1 MMPGNKSAA
10 AKLAM
15 VADDSRSIQAL
26 LATMLKEEGYE
37 VICAGDGLEAVEQ
50 FERHQPDLVLM
61 DVNMPVMDGWEA
73 TRRIKAMSRARLVPV
88 IFVTKMND
96 DEAIV
101 KCLDVGGDDILPRPF
116 SSAVFKAKI
125 MAIQR
130 TNDLYQE
137 LRGLHL
143 AQQRDEELAE
153 QLFSEVIES
162 GNVALEYLGIV
173 KRAATTFS
181 GDVQLTALA
190 PNGDLNVLLGD
201 FTGHGLGSTIGAVP
215 MAETFRVMTHKGFTP
230 AEIIAQINRKLYDLL
245 PSNIFLA
252 AAMVTLPA
260 NENVAYLWNGGL
272 PDVLVFDGK
281 QGELKSRVRSQ
292 HPPLGIMADLLPDQ
306 RAEVVKLAPTD
317 HILLFSDGIIEAR
330 SPGGEMFGEQRLL
343 DASGDGLRQQ
353 ALTGRLMAVLDDFC
367 QKMPQED
374 DISLVDIPGD
384 IHARMARH
392 LPPTASSAEEAA
404 GAEFETRAITE
415 KPCQWQWQLSLSGSQ
430 LAKTNPVPMAMNQI
444 QEMEG
449 SGDYTQHLFTVLT
462 ELYVNALDHGIL
474 GLSSELK
481 DSPDGFRLYFEAR
494 EARLSQLA
502 DGRISLRLCFHPTEN
517 GGVFNIHIEDSGRG
531 FDSSKWLAP
540 ERQQQ
545 LPGDRLS
552 GRGIMLVQQL
562 CESLEYRQEGRVV
575 DARFVWQR

>member
-1 MMPGNKSAA
+1 MTLDNQGPV
-10 AKLAM
+10 AKLAL

-26 LATMLKEEGYE
+26 LSTMLKEEGYD
-37 VICAGDGLEAVEQ
+37 VICAGDGLEAVQQ

-73 TRRIKAMSRARLVPV
+73 TRRIKAMTKSRLVPV

-181 GDVQLTALA
+181 GDVQLTAMA
-190 PNGDLNVLLGD
+190 PNGDINVLLGD
-201 FTGHGLGSTIGAVP
+201 FTGHGLGSTIGALP

-230 AEIIAQINRKLYDLL
+230 TEIIAQINRKLYDLL

-260 NENVAYLWNGGL
+260 NENVAYIWNGGL

-281 QGELKSRVRSQ
+281 QCTLKSRAPSR
-292 HPPLGIMADLLPDQ
+292 HPPLGIMADLLPEQ
-306 RAEVVKLAPTD
+306 RAAVVPLAPTD
-317 HILLFSDGIIEAR
+317 HILLLSDGILEAR
-330 SPGGEMFGEQRLL
+330 SPAGDMFGEPRLL
-343 DASGDGLRQQ
+343 EVSSEGLREQ
-353 ALTGRLMAVLDDFC
+353 ALTHRLMAALDDFC

-384 IHARMARH
+384 IHALMARH
-392 LPPTASSAEEAA
+392 APATAVDEPDNA
-404 GAEFETRAITE
+404 GFETQAITE

-430 LAKTNPVPMAMNQI
+430 LAKTNPVPMVMNQI
-444 QEMEG
+444 QEIEG
-449 SGDYTQHLFTVLT
+449 PGDYTQHLFTVLT

-474 GLSSELK
+474 GLSSKLK
-481 DSPDGFRLYFEAR
+481 DSPDGFRLYLTPENRACR
-494 EARLSQLA
+494 SWLT
-502 DGRISLRLCFHPTEN
+502 DGSVSASVTMPWKTAVSSISTSRTVAAVLTRH
-517 GGVFNIHIEDSGRG
+517 SG
-531 FDSSKWLAP
+531 L
-540 ERQQQ
+540 
-545 LPGDRLS
+545 LPKTSNNCPATG
-552 GRGIMLVQQL
+552 
-562 CESLEYRQEGRVV
+562 
-575 DARFVWQR
+575 